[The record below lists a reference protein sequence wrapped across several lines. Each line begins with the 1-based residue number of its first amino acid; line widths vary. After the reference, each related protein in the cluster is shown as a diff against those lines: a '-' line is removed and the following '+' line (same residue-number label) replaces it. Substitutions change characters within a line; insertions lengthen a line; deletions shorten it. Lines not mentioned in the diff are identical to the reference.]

1 LATIA
6 DHCRLENVEKKTAGA
21 TSFSLGDYAK
31 NMQAYHFYFSPAG
44 IRMPQEQPQVWQDLS
59 GAAPNEMQ

>member
-21 TSFSLGDYAK
+21 TSFSLGDYARQK
-31 NMQAYHFYFSPAG
+31 GYLARNSQNSCPLMGMGMG
-44 IRMPQEQPQVWQDLS
+44 ILTD
-59 GAAPNEMQ
+59 GKKC